1 MSDITMCEGIGCP
14 IREKCYR
21 YMAID
26 DRIQY
31 YFIKTPFKY
40 DFCGK
45 FISAEEEK
53 DEEIKKIVS
62 WRT

>member
-1 MSDITMCEGIGCP
+1 MSDIVKCEGEGCP

-21 YMAID
+21 YTAND
-26 DRIQY
+26 SKYQY
-31 YFIKTPFKY
+31 YFKNSPFKY

-45 FISAEEEK
+45 FISAEEEE
-53 DEEIKKIVS
+53 DEDIKKIVS